1 MNVACSYN
9 YRAMNEEDLK
19 KIRNRI
25 DEKIARRHRQSQPQ
39 PQTTESTPAPPPPAQ
54 AATTISVPQYPV
66 IDTSVTS
73 FRNDEYSIF
82 RDIPASRPVPTTVFR
97 EHFDRASKE
106 VYYHLS

>member
-1 MNVACSYN
+1 MNVIYSYN

-19 KIRNRI
+19 KTNSRI
-25 DEKIARRHRQSQPQ
+25 DEKIARRHRQTQS
-39 PQTTESTPAPPPPAQ
+39 QTTESTPAAAPPAAQ

-82 RDIPASRPVPTTVFR
+82 RDIPASRPVPTTVFCEYFNR
-97 EHFDRASKE
+97 M
-106 VYYHLS
+106 